1 MDKVT
6 DAKKS
11 DAVNLAEARKAL
23 DKSIAELELKKDT
36 YEGLEDS
43 LLDSFK
49 AGLEAS
55 LSEDE
60 NDVILENNPVDIF
73 EMMEAKRKIFVDDAL
88 AAEQE
93 EIRAFEDQIE
103 DEEVK
108 LHLLETEQSF
118 RSENPDLDVDGLV
131 EYLKQDISPRK
142 KAELLK
148 AADGDNVKFLGL
160 AAESYLESIGEG
172 NVATPDVGVD
182 ISGVVGEIGDLDNG
196 DGMDGDEDADYL
208 AKIGL
213 K

>member
-73 EMMEAKRKIFVDDAL
+73 EMMEAKRKIFIDDAL

-93 EIRAFEDQIE
+93 EIRVFEDQIE
-103 DEEVK
+103 DEEMK

>member
-23 DKSIAELELKKDT
+23 DRSIAELELKKES
-36 YEGLEDS
+36 YEELEAS
-43 LLDSFK
+43 LLDQLKS
-49 AGLEAS
+49 GLEAS
-55 LSEDE
+55 LSEGE